1 MKLRGRPWSN
11 DEENQLR
18 QLVKEGKNFDEISII
33 MGKSRLSVKGKLFNS
48 GLNRVEVATHAQRAV
63 ATTIATTT
71 SPRKDIADSLTAPMP
86 TVNNAAEY
94 KVSNIELKLPE
105 RLPSVEE
112 ELKILAAAVEALR
125 QPGLSRAEGSRLHYI
140 IVGVKVYQELFTK
153 FVDYC
158 GLEAEVL
165 ELRRQLASKNAKSSS
180 DTSS

>member
-1 MKLRGRPWSN
+1 MRA
-11 DEENQLR
+11 
-18 QLVKEGKNFDEISII
+18 LVKEGKGFDEISSI

-48 GLNRVEVATHAQRAV
+48 GLNCVEVATRAQGAV

-71 SPRKDIADSLTAPMP
+71 SPKEGTAVPLAAP
-86 TVNNAAEY
+86 LPATVED
-94 KVSNIELKLPE
+94 KVAYVDLKLPE

-125 QPGLSRAEGSRLHYI
+125 QPGLSRAEVSRLHNI
-140 IVGVKVYQELFTK
+140 IVGAKDYQELFAK

-180 DTSS
+180 DTSSSISL